1 MEQKISIN
9 DYKDIIGE
17 KYIHQLVNLAAVS
30 KNKKVVMVNS
40 TNMGGGVAEI
50 LYRLVPLIN
59 ELGIECEWKII
70 EGDADFFKI
79 TKSIH
84 NALQGDKLCC
94 KDKELDYY
102 FQVNKKNSE
111 RLDLDADIVVIHD
124 PQPLPLINLCRAN
137 GSKWVWRCHIDLS
150 KPDLALWKYLK
161 NYLHSYDASIFSI
174 AKFSRKLPHT
184 QYLILPSI
192 DPLSDKNIELGDEK
206 INSVLT
212 QFKITKEKPII
223 LQVSRYDRFKDPVG
237 VIKAYRLV
245 KKEID
250 CQLVMAGGTANDDPE
265 GIEVMEEVKAEAGSD
280 PDIHILM
287 LKPDSHIEI
296 NALQRAA
303 DIVVQKST
311 KEGFGLVVAE
321 ALWKEKPV
329 IGGAVGG
336 ITTQIRNFYNGF
348 LVHSIDGAA
357 FRIRHLL
364 NRPHMRR
371 TMGVEAKKFCLDNF
385 LITRHLRDYL
395 TLFICLYNQEKN
407 IIRIEHEI

>member
-9 DYKDIIGE
+9 DYKDIVGE
-17 KYIHQLVNLAAVS
+17 KYIQQLVHLAEVS
-30 KNKKVVMVNS
+30 RNKKVLMVNS
-40 TNMGGGVAEI
+40 TKTGGGVAEI
-50 LYRLVPLIN
+50 LHRLVPLIN
-59 ELGIECEWKII
+59 ELGIECEWKTI
-70 EGDADFFKI
+70 EGDEDFFKI

-84 NALQGDKLCC
+84 NALQGEKLCC
-94 KDKELDYY
+94 SGKELDYY
-102 FQVNKKNSE
+102 FSINKKNAE
-111 RLDLDADIVVIHD
+111 KLDIDADIVVIHD
-124 PQPLPLINLCRAN
+124 PQPLPLINLCRN
-137 GSKWVWRCHIDLS
+137 PGSKWVWRCHIDLS

-192 DPLSDKNIELGDEK
+192 DPLSAKNIELSEEKIASVLRQYEITDEK
-206 INSVLT
+206 PV
-212 QFKITKEKPII
+212 I
-223 LQVSRYDRFKDPVG
+223 LQVSRFDRFKDPVG
-237 VIKAYRLV
+237 VIKSYRLV

-250 CQLVMAGGTANDDPE
+250 CQLVMAGGTADDDPE
-265 GIEVMEEVKAEAGSD
+265 GMEVLREVKAEAGSD

-287 LKPDSHIEI
+287 LDPDSHIEI

-336 ITTQIRNFYNGF
+336 ITAQIRNFYNGF
-348 LVHSIDGAA
+348 LVYSIDGAA
-357 FRIRHLL
+357 YRIRYLL

-371 TMGVEAKKFCLDNF
+371 TMGTEAKKFCLDNF

-395 TLFICLYNQEKN
+395 TLFICLYNQKKN
-407 IIRIEHEI
+407 IIRVKNEI